1 MDLDSH
7 QTQIAPYKVKHRLS
21 EIFQFK
27 KTPGPGFC
35 RVKGCRDTGHK
46 KKFGLCHAH
55 YQHAW
60 RLCNEKASAYA
71 TLRDHARGRGIE
83 FNLSPQYFRGL
94 CDAYGFFAA
103 KKGATFAETLSLDR
117 LDSSKGY
124 VEGNVQI
131 VQVSENS
138 RKSNREDRLPESV
151 KAHLRKKREAVE
163 AFLEREYE
171 PF

>member
-1 MDLDSH
+1 MKS
-7 QTQIAPYKVKHRLS
+7 RLP

-46 KKFGLCHAH
+46 NKFGLCHAH

-71 TLRDHARGRGIE
+71 TLRDHARGRGIA
-83 FNLSPQYFRGL
+83 FTISKDYFEGL
-94 CDAYGFFAA
+94 VDAYGFFDVP
-103 KKGATFAETLSLDR
+103 KNPEFKMRLSIDR
-117 LDSSKGY
+117 VSVERGY
-124 VEGNVQI
+124 EPGNCRV
-131 VQVSENS
+131 VTVSENVI
-138 RKSNREDRLPESV
+138 KGHRERYLPRTV
-151 KAHLRKKREAVE
+151 QDHLREIREKRQAELEEA
-163 AFLEREYE
+163 RC

>member
-1 MDLDSH
+1 MDVDSQ
-7 QTQIAPYKVKHRLS
+7 QTQITPHKVKSRLP

-46 KKFGLCHAH
+46 NKFMLCHAH

-71 TLRDHARGRGIE
+71 TLRDHARGRGIA
-83 FNLSPQYFRGL
+83 FTISKDYFEGL
-94 CDAYGFFAA
+94 CDAYGFFEHR
-103 KKGATFAETLSLDR
+103 KGETHGETLSLDR
-117 LDSSKGY
+117 VDCSLPYQKGNIR
-124 VEGNVQI
+124 VVSVSANVA
-131 VQVSENS
+131 
-138 RKSNREDRLPESV
+138 KGNRERRLPRSV
-151 KAHLRKKREAVE
+151 QDHLREIREKRQTELQEAN
-163 AFLEREYE
+163 E

>member
-1 MDLDSH
+1 MKS
-7 QTQIAPYKVKHRLS
+7 RLP

-60 RLCNEKASAYA
+60 RLCYEKSSAYA
-71 TLRDHARGRGIE
+71 ALRDHARGRGIE

-94 CDAYGFFAA
+94 CDAYGFFEHP
-103 KKGATFAETLSLDR
+103 KTEFKTQLSVDR
-117 LDSSKGY
+117 VNCDLGY
-124 VEGNVQI
+124 IEGNCRI
-131 VQVSENS
+131 VTVSANAV
-138 RKSNREDRLPESV
+138 KSAREKRLPKSV
-151 KAHLRKKREAVE
+151 QDHLREIREQRQAE
-163 AFLEREYE
+163 LEESRE

>member
-1 MDLDSH
+1 M
-7 QTQIAPYKVKHRLS
+7 KHRLP

-60 RLCNEKASAYA
+60 RLCYEKASAYA
-71 TLRDHARGRGIE
+71 TLRDHAKGRGIE
-83 FNLSPQYFRGL
+83 FSISRDYFDGL
-94 CDAYGFFAA
+94 VDAVGFFEQP
-103 KKGATFAETLSLDR
+103 KTEFKLYPSFDR
-117 LDSSKGY
+117 ISVEKGY
-124 VEGNVQI
+124 VPGNLRVCS
-131 VQVSENS
+131 VSENA
-138 RKSNREDRLPESV
+138 RKGRRTDYLPKTV
-151 KAHLRKKREAVE
+151 QDHLREIREQRQAE
-163 AFLEREYE
+163 LEDARS